1 MAQNIIDATGT
12 SLANTAKFFFYV
24 KGSKDYPIDQVVS
37 DKFGYDNTGDGTFA
51 QTAIFDTSIK
61 DILIRTTNPK
71 QIDNLYSLY
80 SDSSNGIS
88 AKSERTGLNIRNDR
102 SQEYLSSIIID
113 NGKVMSNEITE
124 PTRFVDHID
133 PNYTTFEGKPFT
145 LENVKLFKRDGHS
158 ENNIYPLEHIFWQ
171 KIYTICEFIKKYES
185 EIINMYVDNSLK
197 YPSFIRNA
205 SDEKL
210 SSWYGSSDT
219 IAAMKRDLEAESE
232 IGRFISLF
240 IGKCTDNSKHFQT
253 RYESGEEVIANGTI
267 KYNPFRWKEMTGD
280 DTLRHADGET
290 LSIDEEQEMFY
301 NSEVLNLQYVYG
313 TANFEPSSKEGRI
326 KKFSFEVK
334 ANYTE
339 TISKTW
345 VIVCYLDPDAFVNS
359 SSVAQ
364 YAVYTYN
371 DEDMDGAEG
380 AADDN
385 YGIYDNDYANVTS
398 GSSTLKNN
406 FVSSQSEFQ
415 KNIIQAITNIMKDGT
430 YKYYQE
436 FQTLRVTPTIDSEN
450 RKNLIWDSVNH
461 SIIQKF
467 YIFYGSE
474 SQAPTLAQQIAAVKD
489 YIKRLHTSGHC
500 HPMQYDDEGNITYIG
515 HSDTD
520 LDMFLSKM
528 YPELFT
534 TTEVYIIPTNTIIN
548 NLGDKFDPNN
558 YFGTANI
565 EDAHDQIKNL
575 NGVFSLFEYASNG
588 RASLVSSGEKQK
600 NLPLEFIHIG
610 SLNGQE
616 TSGQNSLDLRYPM
629 PLICT
634 AFGTTD
640 ARPLTSLS
648 GFANYETKIFN
659 YNQSNMNTFNYA
671 DKLQIVL
678 IKLMEAMFTNDNNAP
693 YYSSIAGVKIDYEI
707 DRNADSDLQTS
718 GYKKNVAKFIINNVN
733 FTVISHKGKTFAKS
747 LNYVEV

>member
-51 QTAIFDTSIK
+51 QTAIFDSSIK
-61 DILIRTTNPK
+61 DVLIRTTNPK

-113 NGKVMSNEITE
+113 NGKVISNEITE

-133 PNYTTFEGKPFT
+133 PNYTTFEGKPYTF
-145 LENVKLFKRDGHS
+145 ENVKEFKRGGKH

-185 EIINMYVDNSLK
+185 EIINMYVDSSLK

-210 SSWYGSSDT
+210 LSWYGSSDT
-219 IAAMKRDLEAESE
+219 VAAMKRDLEAESE

-253 RYESGEEVIANGTI
+253 RFESGDEVLVDNIR
-267 KYNPFRWKEMTGD
+267 YNPFRWKEMTGD
-280 DTLRHADGET
+280 DTLRHSAGEA

-301 NSEVLNLQYVYG
+301 NNQVLNLQYVYG
-313 TANFEPSSKEGRI
+313 TANFVPSSKEGRI

-334 ANYTE
+334 ANYTD

-359 SSVAQ
+359 SSISQ

-371 DEDMDGAEG
+371 DEDMDGAKG
-380 AADDN
+380 ADDDN
-385 YGIYDNDYANVTS
+385 YGIYDNDYANVAS
-398 GSSTLKNN
+398 GSATLKNN

-450 RKNLIWDSVNH
+450 KKNLIWDSVNH
-461 SIIQKF
+461 SIMQKF

-474 SQAPTLAQQIAAVKD
+474 SQAPTTAQQISAVKD

-500 HPMQYDDEGNITYIG
+500 HPMKYDDDGNITYIG

-534 TTEVYIIPTNTIIN
+534 TTEVYIIPTNTMIN
-548 NLGDKFDPNN
+548 KLGDKYDPDN

-565 EDAHDQIKNL
+565 EDTHDQIKNL

-600 NLPLEFIHIG
+600 NLPIEFIHIG
-610 SLNGQE
+610 SLNG
-616 TSGQNSLDLRYPM
+616 
-629 PLICT
+629 
-634 AFGTTD
+634 
-640 ARPLTSLS
+640 
-648 GFANYETKIFN
+648 
-659 YNQSNMNTFNYA
+659 
-671 DKLQIVL
+671 
-678 IKLMEAMFTNDNNAP
+678 
-693 YYSSIAGVKIDYEI
+693 
-707 DRNADSDLQTS
+707 
-718 GYKKNVAKFIINNVN
+718 
-733 FTVISHKGKTFAKS
+733 
-747 LNYVEV
+747 

>member
-51 QTAIFDTSIK
+51 QTAVFDTSIK

-133 PNYTTFEGKPFT
+133 PNYTTFEGKPYTF
-145 LENVKLFKRDGHS
+145 ENVKEFKRGRKH

-185 EIINMYVDNSLK
+185 EIINMYVDSSLK

-210 SSWYGSSDT
+210 LSWYGSPDT
-219 IAAMKRDLEAESE
+219 VAAMKRDLEAESE

-253 RYESGEEVIANGTI
+253 RYESGEEIIANGTI

-280 DTLRHADGET
+280 DILRHTDGEN

-301 NSEVLNLQYVYG
+301 NTEVLNLQYVYG

-334 ANYTE
+334 ANYTD

-359 SSVAQ
+359 SSISQ

-371 DEDMDGAEG
+371 DEDMDGAKG
-380 AADDN
+380 ADDDN
-385 YGIYDNDYANVTS
+385 YGIYDNDYANVAS

-450 RKNLIWDSVNH
+450 KKNLIWDTVNH
-461 SIIQKF
+461 SIMQKF

-474 SQAPTLAQQIAAVKD
+474 SQAPTTAQQISAVKD

-500 HPMQYDDEGNITYIG
+500 HPMKYDDDGNITYIG

-534 TTEVYIIPTNTIIN
+534 TTEVYIIPTNTMIN
-548 NLGDKFDPNN
+548 KLGDKYDPDN

-565 EDAHDQIKNL
+565 EDTHDQIKNL

-600 NLPLEFIHIG
+600 NLPIEFIHIG

-678 IKLMEAMFTNDNNAP
+678 IKLMEAMFTNDNNAS

-718 GYKKNVAKFIINNVN
+718 GYKKNVAKFVINNVN
-733 FTVISHKGKTFAKS
+733 FTVIAHKGKAFAKS
-747 LNYVEV
+747 LNHVEV

>member
-12 SLANTAKFFFYV
+12 SIANTAKFFFYV
-24 KGSKDYPIDQVVS
+24 KGSKDYPIEQVDS
-37 DKFGYDNTGDGTFA
+37 DKYGYGNTGDGTFA
-51 QTAIFDTSIK
+51 QTAIFDSSIK
-61 DILIRTTNPK
+61 DVLIRTTNPK

-88 AKSERTGLNIRNDR
+88 AKSERTGLTIRNDR

-113 NGKVMSNEITE
+113 NGKVMSNDVIE

-133 PNYTTFEGKPFT
+133 PNYTTFDGRNYT
-145 LENVKLFKRDGHS
+145 LENVKIFKSGGKY

-185 EIINMYVDNSLK
+185 DIIDLYVDNSLK

-205 SDEKL
+205 SDDKL
-210 SSWYGSSDT
+210 SYWYGGSDNV
-219 IAAMKRDLEAESE
+219 AAMKRDLEDESE

-240 IGKCTDNSKHFQT
+240 IGKCTDNSKRFQT
-253 RYESGEEVIANGTI
+253 RLESGEEVVANGAI
-267 KYNPFRWKEMTGD
+267 RYNPFRWKEMTGD
-280 DTLRHADGET
+280 DTLHHTDGEH

-301 NSEVLNLQYVYG
+301 SPDVLNLQYVYG

-334 ANYTE
+334 AEYTE
-339 TISKTW
+339 SISKTW
-345 VIVCYLDPDAFVNS
+345 VIVCYLDPDAFINS

-371 DEDMDGAEG
+371 DEDMDGAKG
-380 AADDN
+380 ANDDN

-398 GSSTLKNN
+398 GSPTLKNN

-430 YKYYQE
+430 YKNYEE

-450 RKNLIWDSVNH
+450 KRNLVWDAINH
-461 SIIQKF
+461 SIMQKF

-474 SQAPTLAQQIAAVKD
+474 SQAPTLPQQISAVKD

-515 HSDTD
+515 HTDAD

-528 YPELFT
+528 YPELFS
-534 TTEVYIIPTNTIIN
+534 TTEVYIIPMNTMIN
-548 NLGDKFDPNN
+548 RLGDEYDPNN

-565 EDAHDQIKNL
+565 EDAHDRIRNL
-575 NGVFSLFEYASNG
+575 NGIFSLFEYASNG

-600 NLPLEFIHIG
+600 YLPLEFIHIG

-616 TSGQNSLDLRYPM
+616 TSGQNSLDFRYPM

-648 GFANYETKIFN
+648 GFANYETKVFN

-671 DKLQIVL
+671 DKLQIIL
-678 IKLMEAMFTNDNNAP
+678 IKLMEAMFTNSTNAN
-693 YYSSIAGVKIDYEI
+693 YYSSIAGVKIDYEV
-707 DRNADSDLQTS
+707 DRNADSDLQVS
-718 GYKKNVAKFIINNVN
+718 GFKKNVAKFVINNVN
-733 FTVISHKGKTFAKS
+733 FTVIAHKGKTFAKS
-747 LNYVEV
+747 LNHVEG

>member
-51 QTAIFDTSIK
+51 QTAVFDISIK

-133 PNYTTFEGKPFT
+133 PNYTTFEGKPYTF
-145 LENVKLFKRDGHS
+145 ENVKDFRRDGKH

-185 EIINMYVDNSLK
+185 EIINMYVDSSLK

-210 SSWYGSSDT
+210 LSWYGSPDT
-219 IAAMKRDLEAESE
+219 VAAMKRDLEAESE

-253 RYESGEEVIANGTI
+253 RFESGDEVLVDNIR
-267 KYNPFRWKEMTGD
+267 YNPFRWKEMTGD
-280 DTLRHADGET
+280 DTLRHSAGEA

-301 NSEVLNLQYVYG
+301 NNQVLNLQYVYG

-334 ANYTE
+334 ANYTD

-359 SSVAQ
+359 SSISQ

-371 DEDMDGAEG
+371 DEDMDGAKG
-380 AADDN
+380 ADDDN
-385 YGIYDNDYANVTS
+385 YGIYDNDYANVAS
-398 GSSTLKNN
+398 GSATLKNN
-406 FVSSQSEFQ
+406 FISSQSEFQ

-450 RKNLIWDSVNH
+450 KKNLIWDSVNH
-461 SIIQKF
+461 SIMQKF

-474 SQAPTLAQQIAAVKD
+474 SQAPTTAQQIAAVKD

-500 HPMQYDDEGNITYIG
+500 HPMKYDDDGNITYIG

-534 TTEVYIIPTNTIIN
+534 TTEVYIIPTNTMIN
-548 NLGDKFDPNN
+548 KLGDKYDPDN

-565 EDAHDQIKNL
+565 EDTHDQIKNL

-600 NLPLEFIHIG
+600 NLPIEFIHIG

-640 ARPLTSLS
+640 SRPLTSLS

-678 IKLMEAMFTNDNNAP
+678 IKLMEAMFTNDNNAS

-718 GYKKNVAKFIINNVN
+718 GYKKNVAKFVINNVN
-733 FTVISHKGKTFAKS
+733 FTVIAHKGKAFAKS
-747 LNYVEV
+747 LNHVEV

>member
-1 MAQNIIDATGT
+1 MC
-12 SLANTAKFFFYV
+12 
-24 KGSKDYPIDQVVS
+24 
-37 DKFGYDNTGDGTFA
+37 
-51 QTAIFDTSIK
+51 
-61 DILIRTTNPK
+61 IR
-71 QIDNLYSLY
+71 
-80 SDSSNGIS
+80 
-88 AKSERTGLNIRNDR
+88 DR
-102 SQEYLSSIIID
+102 
-113 NGKVMSNEITE
+113 
-124 PTRFVDHID
+124 
-133 PNYTTFEGKPFT
+133 
-145 LENVKLFKRDGHS
+145 
-158 ENNIYPLEHIFWQ
+158 
-171 KIYTICEFIKKYES
+171 
-185 EIINMYVDNSLK
+185 
-197 YPSFIRNA
+197 
-205 SDEKL
+205 
-210 SSWYGSSDT
+210 
-219 IAAMKRDLEAESE
+219 
-232 IGRFISLF
+232 
-240 IGKCTDNSKHFQT
+240 CTDNSKHFQT
-253 RYESGEEVIANGTI
+253 RFESGEEVIAGGSI
-267 KYNPFRWKEMTGD
+267 RYNPFRWKELTGD
-280 DTLRHADGET
+280 DTLRHVDGEI

-301 NSEVLNLQYVYG
+301 NKDVLNLNYVYG

-334 ANYTE
+334 ADYTD

-398 GSSTLKNN
+398 ESATLKNN

-450 RKNLIWDSVNH
+450 KKNLVWDAVNH
-461 SIIQKF
+461 SIMQKF

-500 HPMQYDDEGNITYIG
+500 HPMQYDEDGNITYIG

-534 TTEVYIIPTNTIIN
+534 TTEVYIIPTSTLIN
-548 NLGDKFDPNN
+548 NLGDRFDPNN

-678 IKLMEAMFTNDNNAP
+678 IKLMEAMFTNDNTAP

-707 DRNADSDLQTS
+707 DRNADSDLQAS

-733 FTVISHKGKTFAKS
+733 FTVIAHKGKAFAKS

>member
-133 PNYTTFEGKPFT
+133 PNYTTFEGKTYT
-145 LENVKLFKRDGHS
+145 LENVREFKHDGHT

-185 EIINMYVDNSLK
+185 EIINMYVDSSLK

-210 SSWYGSSDT
+210 LSWYGSSET
-219 IAAMKRDLEAESE
+219 VAAMKHDLEAESE

-253 RYESGEEVIANGTI
+253 RFESGEEVIAGGNI
-267 KYNPFRWKEMTGD
+267 RYNPFRWKELTGD
-280 DTLRHADGET
+280 DTLRHADGEN

-301 NSEVLNLQYVYG
+301 NKDVLNLNYVYG

-334 ANYTE
+334 AEYTD

-398 GSSTLKNN
+398 ESATLKNN

-450 RKNLIWDSVNH
+450 KKNLVWDAVNH
-461 SIIQKF
+461 SIMQKF

-500 HPMQYDDEGNITYIG
+500 HPMQYDEDGNITYIG

-534 TTEVYIIPTNTIIN
+534 TTEVYIVPTSTLIN
-548 NLGDKFDPNN
+548 NLGDRFDPNN

-707 DRNADSDLQTS
+707 DRNADSDLQAS

-733 FTVISHKGKTFAKS
+733 FTVIAHKGKAFAKS

>member
-51 QTAIFDTSIK
+51 QTAVFDTSIK

-133 PNYTTFEGKPFT
+133 PNYTTFEGKPYTF
-145 LENVKLFKRDGHS
+145 ENVKEFKRGGKH

-185 EIINMYVDNSLK
+185 EIINMYVDSSLK

-210 SSWYGSSDT
+210 LSWYGSSDT
-219 IAAMKRDLEAESE
+219 VAAMKRDLEAESE

-253 RYESGEEVIANGTI
+253 RFESGDEVLVDNIR
-267 KYNPFRWKEMTGD
+267 YNPFRWKEMTGD
-280 DTLRHADGET
+280 DTLRHSAGEA

-301 NSEVLNLQYVYG
+301 NNQVLNLQYVYG

-334 ANYTE
+334 ANYTD

-359 SSVAQ
+359 SSISQ

-371 DEDMDGAEG
+371 DEDMDGAKG
-380 AADDN
+380 ADDDN
-385 YGIYDNDYANVTS
+385 YGIYDNDYANVAS
-398 GSSTLKNN
+398 GSATLKNN
-406 FVSSQSEFQ
+406 FISSQSEFQ

-450 RKNLIWDSVNH
+450 KKNLIWDSVNH
-461 SIIQKF
+461 SIMQKF

-474 SQAPTLAQQIAAVKD
+474 SQAPTTAQQIAAVKD

-500 HPMQYDDEGNITYIG
+500 HPMKYDDDGNITYIG

-534 TTEVYIIPTNTIIN
+534 TTEVYIIPTNTMIN
-548 NLGDKFDPNN
+548 KLGDKYDPDN

-565 EDAHDQIKNL
+565 EDTHDQIKNL

-600 NLPLEFIHIG
+600 NRPIEFIHIG

-678 IKLMEAMFTNDNNAP
+678 IKLMEAMFTNDNNAS

-718 GYKKNVAKFIINNVN
+718 GYKKNVAKFVINNVN
-733 FTVISHKGKTFAKS
+733 FTVIAHKGKAFAKS
-747 LNYVEV
+747 LNHVEV

>member
-1 MAQNIIDATGT
+1 MSSLLFNILVAHVLT
-12 SLANTAKFFFYV
+12 LPA
-24 KGSKDYPIDQVVS
+24 
-37 DKFGYDNTGDGTFA
+37 
-51 QTAIFDTSIK
+51 SI
-61 DILIRTTNPK
+61 NP
-71 QIDNLYSLY
+71 D
-80 SDSSNGIS
+80 
-88 AKSERTGLNIRNDR
+88 
-102 SQEYLSSIIID
+102 
-113 NGKVMSNEITE
+113 
-124 PTRFVDHID
+124 
-133 PNYTTFEGKPFT
+133 
-145 LENVKLFKRDGHS
+145 
-158 ENNIYPLEHIFWQ
+158 
-171 KIYTICEFIKKYES
+171 
-185 EIINMYVDNSLK
+185 
-197 YPSFIRNA
+197 
-205 SDEKL
+205 
-210 SSWYGSSDT
+210 
-219 IAAMKRDLEAESE
+219 
-232 IGRFISLF
+232 
-240 IGKCTDNSKHFQT
+240 
-253 RYESGEEVIANGTI
+253 
-267 KYNPFRWKEMTGD
+267 
-280 DTLRHADGET
+280 
-290 LSIDEEQEMFY
+290 
-301 NSEVLNLQYVYG
+301 
-313 TANFEPSSKEGRI
+313 
-326 KKFSFEVK
+326 
-334 ANYTE
+334 
-339 TISKTW
+339 
-345 VIVCYLDPDAFVNS
+345 
-359 SSVAQ
+359 
-364 YAVYTYN
+364 
-371 DEDMDGAEG
+371 
-380 AADDN
+380 DDN
-385 YGIYDNDYANVTS
+385 YGIYDNDYANVAS
-398 GSSTLKNN
+398 GSATLKNN

-450 RKNLIWDSVNH
+450 KKNLIWDSVNH
-461 SIIQKF
+461 SIMQKF

-474 SQAPTLAQQIAAVKD
+474 SQAPTTAQQISAVKD

-500 HPMQYDDEGNITYIG
+500 HPMKYDDDGNITYIG

-534 TTEVYIIPTNTIIN
+534 TTEVYIIPTNTMIN
-548 NLGDKFDPNN
+548 KLGDKYDPDN

-565 EDAHDQIKNL
+565 EDTHDQIKNL

-600 NLPLEFIHIG
+600 NLPIEFIHIG

-678 IKLMEAMFTNDNNAP
+678 IKLMEAMFTNDNNAS

-718 GYKKNVAKFIINNVN
+718 GYKKNVAKFVINNVN
-733 FTVISHKGKTFAKS
+733 FTVIAHKGKAFAKS
-747 LNYVEV
+747 LNHVEV

>member
-51 QTAIFDTSIK
+51 QTAVFDTSIK

-133 PNYTTFEGKPFT
+133 PNYTTFEGKPYTF
-145 LENVKLFKRDGHS
+145 ENVQEFKRKGKH

-185 EIINMYVDNSLK
+185 EIINMYVDSSLK

-205 SDEKL
+205 SEDKL
-210 SSWYGSSDT
+210 LSWYGNPDT
-219 IAAMKRDLEAESE
+219 VAAMKRDLEAESE

-253 RYESGEEVIANGTI
+253 RLESGEEVVVDNIR
-267 KYNPFRWKEMTGD
+267 YNPFRWKEMTGD
-280 DTLRHADGET
+280 DTLRHSSGEA

-301 NSEVLNLQYVYG
+301 NNQVLNLQYVYG

-334 ANYTE
+334 ANYTD

-359 SSVAQ
+359 SSISQ

-371 DEDMDGAEG
+371 DEDMDGAKG
-380 AADDN
+380 ADDDN
-385 YGIYDNDYANVTS
+385 YGIYDNDYANVAS

-406 FVSSQSEFQ
+406 FISSQSEFQ

-450 RKNLIWDSVNH
+450 KKNLIWDSVNH
-461 SIIQKF
+461 SIMQKF

-474 SQAPTLAQQIAAVKD
+474 SQAPTTAQQIAAVKD

-500 HPMQYDDEGNITYIG
+500 HPMKYDDDGNITYIG

-534 TTEVYIIPTNTIIN
+534 TTEVYIIPTNTMIN
-548 NLGDKFDPNN
+548 KLGDKYDPDN

-565 EDAHDQIKNL
+565 EDTHDQIKNL

-600 NLPLEFIHIG
+600 NLPIEFIHIG

-678 IKLMEAMFTNDNNAP
+678 IKLMEAMFTNDNNAS

-718 GYKKNVAKFIINNVN
+718 GYKKNVAKFVINNVN
-733 FTVISHKGKTFAKS
+733 FTVIAHKGKAFAKS
-747 LNYVEV
+747 LNHVEV

>member
-113 NGKVMSNEITE
+113 NGKVMSNEVTE

-133 PNYTTFEGKPFT
+133 PNYTTFEGKPYTF
-145 LENVKLFKRDGHS
+145 ENVKEFKRKGKH

-185 EIINMYVDNSLK
+185 EIINMYVDSSLK

-205 SDEKL
+205 SEDKL
-210 SSWYGSSDT
+210 LSWYGSPDT
-219 IAAMKRDLEAESE
+219 VAAMKRDLEAESE

-253 RYESGEEVIANGTI
+253 RFESGDEVLVDNIR
-267 KYNPFRWKEMTGD
+267 YNPFRWKEMTGD
-280 DTLRHADGET
+280 DTLRHSSGEA

-301 NSEVLNLQYVYG
+301 NNQVLNLQYVYG

-334 ANYTE
+334 ANYTD

-359 SSVAQ
+359 SSISQ

-371 DEDMDGAEG
+371 DEDMDGAKG
-380 AADDN
+380 ADDDN
-385 YGIYDNDYANVTS
+385 YGIYDNDYANVAS

-406 FVSSQSEFQ
+406 FISSQSEFQ

-450 RKNLIWDSVNH
+450 KKNLIWDSVNH
-461 SIIQKF
+461 SIMQKF

-474 SQAPTLAQQIAAVKD
+474 SQAPTTAQQIAAVKD

-500 HPMQYDDEGNITYIG
+500 HPMKYDDDGNITYIG

-534 TTEVYIIPTNTIIN
+534 TTEVYIIPTNTMIN
-548 NLGDKFDPNN
+548 KLGDKYDPDN

-565 EDAHDQIKNL
+565 EDTHDQIKNL

-600 NLPLEFIHIG
+600 NLPIEFIHIG

-616 TSGQNSLDLRYPM
+616 TSSQNSLDLRYPM

-678 IKLMEAMFTNDNNAP
+678 IKLMEAMFTNDNNAS

-718 GYKKNVAKFIINNVN
+718 GYKKNVAKFVINNVN
-733 FTVISHKGKTFAKS
+733 FTVIAHKGKAFAKS
-747 LNYVEV
+747 LNHVEV